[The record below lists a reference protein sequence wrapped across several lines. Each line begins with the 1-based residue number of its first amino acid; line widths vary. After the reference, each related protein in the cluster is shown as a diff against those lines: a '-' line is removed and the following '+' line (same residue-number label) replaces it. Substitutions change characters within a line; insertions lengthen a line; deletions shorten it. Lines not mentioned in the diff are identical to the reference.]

1 MNEKRFSEVNE
12 NMDYSDRVLEFTPDG
27 EIYMHY
33 GDQGESH
40 RQLLEDYLLLSST
53 EKAVVKVY
61 KNNGYTLVWERETGS
76 EYPDYLK
83 YFFIHQD
90 GRLLDGEE
98 KTHYRVPNTDID
110 NHHLKQL
117 IFVKLKS
124 QEVEKTKEKFHMT
137 LAQILGTI
145 FKD

>member
-40 RQLLEDYLLLSST
+40 SQLLEDYLLLSST

-61 KNNGYTLVWERETGS
+61 KNNGYTLV
-76 EYPDYLK
+76 
-83 YFFIHQD
+83 
-90 GRLLDGEE
+90 
-98 KTHYRVPNTDID
+98 
-110 NHHLKQL
+110 
-117 IFVKLKS
+117 
-124 QEVEKTKEKFHMT
+124 
-137 LAQILGTI
+137 
-145 FKD
+145 